1 MNIINKI
8 KKHGV
13 RKSLSIGISKVNR
26 YSSLRFCKWKHRN
39 APSFISPTEKDLFNI
54 ERKLLAIG
62 VEVIDYFPDKVSFE
76 EFIDKN
82 EQAVILLD
90 GIEYLIS
97 NNGFNPVLRFIRRLI
112 DKISE
117 TSTILLIGVSS
128 KAMNE
133 QELKLLEREMNPI
146 IVS

>member
-1 MNIINKI
+1 
-8 KKHGV
+8 V
-13 RKSLSIGISKVNR
+13 
-26 YSSLRFCKWKHRN
+26 
-39 APSFISPTEKDLFNI
+39 A
-54 ERKLLAIG
+54 
-62 VEVIDYFPDKVSFE
+62 E

-82 EQAVILLD
+82 NKAVILLD

-117 TSTILLIGVSS
+117 TSSILLIGVGS

-133 QELKLLEREMNPI
+133 QELNLLERELNP
-146 IVS
+146 VVY